1 MAQEVLED
9 SFNVDLKFFN
19 TYGPSKLFT
28 VGRKGELLDRLN
40 LSLEFI
46 VKLDSISDIDCIADI
61 KDDIKSYIE
70 DINNIS
76 SLHMSNI
83 CHYIK
88 QQYEETVVYIEFVRM
103 NNYDSTYQY
112 IERRDPDIMSEIP
125 EFITI
130 DLESNEDDDILVPD
144 INITVC

>member
-61 KDDIKSYIE
+61 KDDFKDSY
-70 DINNIS
+70 
-76 SLHMSNI
+76 
-83 CHYIK
+83 
-88 QQYEETVVYIEFVRM
+88 
-103 NNYDSTYQY
+103 
-112 IERRDPDIMSEIP
+112 EIIRLYTKKHNKMKRFLLLLP
-125 EFITI
+125 K
-130 DLESNEDDDILVPD
+130 ESALSQ
-144 INITVC
+144 